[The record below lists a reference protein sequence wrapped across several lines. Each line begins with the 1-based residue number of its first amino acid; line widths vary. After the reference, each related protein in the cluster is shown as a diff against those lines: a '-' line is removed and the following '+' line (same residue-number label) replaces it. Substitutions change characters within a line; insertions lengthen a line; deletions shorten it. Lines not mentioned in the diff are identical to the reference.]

1 MPKLTSS
8 SQPIEISTSQKVNLS
23 TVDIVRTYLQEI
35 GRIPM
40 LTHEQELALGK
51 QVQDMMTIL
60 DAKEKLT
67 MELQHQATIEELANK
82 LNDSKEILLEQL
94 NLGQKAKRKMIQAN
108 LRLVVSVAKKYRN
121 PNMEFLDMIQEGT
134 LGLERGVE
142 KFDPNKGYKFS
153 TYAYWWIR
161 QAITR
166 SIAQQARTIRLPI
179 HIFEKLNK
187 IKRVQRELSQKLRRT
202 ATVTEIAEVLSLE
215 PSQIREYLQLIRQP
229 LSLDVRIGTEKDTE
243 LYEMLED
250 ETLPPEDYVDKELL
264 HQDIKK
270 LLLKLNPQEREV
282 LNLRFG
288 FTNGQELSLAQVGQ
302 RMGISRERVRQIEKH
317 AFKTLRRYKQRL
329 HNYLAV

>member
-1 MPKLTSS
+1 MSKLTSS

-35 GRIPM
+35 GRIPL

-51 QVQDMMTIL
+51 QIQDMMTIL

-67 MELQHQATIEELANK
+67 TELQHQATIEELADK
-82 LNDSKEILLEQL
+82 LNGSKEVLLEQL

-142 KFDPNKGYKFS
+142 KFDPSKGYKFS

-187 IKRVQRELSQKLRRT
+187 IKRVQRELSQKLGRT
-202 ATVTEIAEVLSLE
+202 ATVMEIAESLSLE
-215 PSQIREYLQLIRQP
+215 PNQIRECLLLIRQP

-243 LYEMLED
+243 LQEMLED
-250 ETLPPEDYVDKELL
+250 DALPPEDYVDKELL

-270 LLLKLNPQEREV
+270 LLLKLNPQEQEV

-302 RMGISRERVRQIEKH
+302 HMGISRERVRQIEKH

>member
-1 MPKLTSS
+1 MSKLTSS

-35 GRIPM
+35 GRIPL

-67 MELQHQATIEELANK
+67 TELQHQATIEELADK
-82 LNDSKEILLEQL
+82 LNGSKEVLLEQL

-142 KFDPNKGYKFS
+142 KFDPSKGYKFS

-187 IKRVQRELSQKLRRT
+187 IKRVQRELSQKLGRT
-202 ATVTEIAEVLSLE
+202 ATVMEIAEALSLE
-215 PSQIREYLQLIRQP
+215 PNQIRECLLLIRQP

-243 LYEMLED
+243 LQEMLED
-250 ETLPPEDYVDKELL
+250 DALPPEDYVDKELL

-329 HNYLAV
+329 NNYLAV